1 MQKNSLALSQN
12 FEDYVTS
19 VKTKSENLIK
29 NVFPRKIEE
38 LNKHLDSEQFS
49 FEHQQKVLYES
60 LNIPV
65 PDPQA
70 ITRALSNNFHNA
82 EEEGQNKK
90 RKLNNIHSDTDA
102 NTVEGTKVLVL
113 PSGPVACNS
122 VISKH
127 IDVVKPYI
135 RELVEHANLLKMW
148 VTFLIPKIE
157 DGNNFG
163 VSIQEDTLGEIR
175 AIEGESA
182 TFYDA
187 IARYH
192 INRAKIISKVAK
204 YPHIDDYRR
213 VVAELDEKEF
223 LSLRIVLSEI
233 RNHYAAMY
241 DLIAKNW
248 EKIIRPRTS
257 NTENLY

>member
-1 MQKNSLALSQN
+1 M
-12 FEDYVTS
+12 
-19 VKTKSENLIK
+19 
-29 NVFPRKIEE
+29 
-38 LNKHLDSEQFS
+38 
-49 FEHQQKVLYES
+49 LYES
-60 LNIPV
+60 LNIPI
-65 PDPQA
+65 PDAQA
-70 ITRALSNNFHNA
+70 INRALTNSHHGA
-82 EEEGQNKK
+82 GDGEAANKK
-90 RKLNNIHSDTDA
+90 RKLNNAHEEVVVT
-102 NTVEGTKVLVL
+102 EGTKVLAL
-113 PSGPVACNS
+113 PSGPVTCNS
-122 VISKH
+122 ILTKH
-127 IDVVKPYI
+127 IDTVKPFI

-175 AIEGESA
+175 AVEGEAA

-192 INRAKIISKVAK
+192 INRGKIISKVAK
-204 YPHIDDYRR
+204 YPHIEDYRR

-223 LSLRIVLSEI
+223 LSLRIVMSEI

-257 NTENLY
+257 NAENLY

>member
-1 MQKNSLALSQN
+1 
-12 FEDYVTS
+12 
-19 VKTKSENLIK
+19 
-29 NVFPRKIEE
+29 
-38 LNKHLDSEQFS
+38 LNKLLDSEEFS
-49 FEHQQKVLYES
+49 FNNQQKLLYEA
-60 LNIPV
+60 LNIPI
-65 PDPQA
+65 PDAQA
-70 ITRALSNNFHNA
+70 ISIALNHHGDGDS
-82 EEEGQNKK
+82 EGANKK
-90 RKLNNIHSDTDA
+90 RKLNNVHDGEAIGT
-102 NTVEGTKVLVL
+102 EGTKVLVL
-113 PSGPVACNS
+113 PSGPVTCNT
-122 VISKH
+122 ILSKH
-127 IDVVKPYI
+127 IDTVKPFI

-175 AIEGESA
+175 AVEGEAA

-192 INRAKIISKVAK
+192 INRGKIISKVAK
-204 YPHIDDYRR
+204 YPHIEDYRR

-257 NTENLY
+257 NAESMF

>member
-1 MQKNSLALSQN
+1 MQKNSLAFAQN
-12 FEDYVTS
+12 FENYVTS
-19 VKTKSENLIK
+19 VKTKSEDLIK
-29 NVFPRKIEE
+29 SVFPRKIEE

-49 FEHQQKVLYES
+49 FEHQQKVLYEA

-65 PDPQA
+65 PDAQA
-70 ITRALSNNFHNA
+70 INRALSNNYHTDGDGSA
-82 EEEGQNKK
+82 KK
-90 RKLNNIHSDTDA
+90 RKLNNIHSDDDSTPL
-102 NTVEGTKVLVL
+102 EGTKVLAL

-127 IDVVKPYI
+127 IDIVKPYI

-175 AIEGESA
+175 AVEGEAA

-192 INRAKIISKVAK
+192 INRGKIISKVAK

-257 NTENLY
+257 NAENLY

>member
-1 MQKNSLALSQN
+1 MSPI
-12 FEDYVTS
+12 FEDYVLS
-19 VKTKSENLIK
+19 VKSKSEHLIK
-29 NVFPRKIEE
+29 SVLPRKIDE
-38 LNKHLDSEQFS
+38 LNKLLDSAEFS
-49 FEHQQKVLYES
+49 YEHQHKLLYEA

-65 PDPQA
+65 PDAQA
-70 ITRALSNNFHNA
+70 ISRALANSYQGA
-82 EEEGQNKK
+82 EDGEASSKK
-90 RKLNNIHSDTDA
+90 RKLNNAHADDLGMT
-102 NTVEGTKVLVL
+102 EGTKVLAL
-113 PSGPVACNS
+113 PSGPITCNT
-122 VISKH
+122 ILSKH
-127 IDVVKPYI
+127 IDTVKPYI

-175 AIEGESA
+175 AVEGEAA

-192 INRAKIISKVAK
+192 INRGKIISKVAK
-204 YPHIDDYRR
+204 YPPIDDYRR

-223 LSLRIVLSEI
+223 LSLRIVMSEI

-241 DLIAKNW
+241 DLVAKNW
-248 EKIIRPRTS
+248 EKIMRPRSS
-257 NTENLY
+257 NAENLY

>member
-1 MQKNSLALSQN
+1 MQKNSLATSQN

-19 VKTKSENLIK
+19 VKTKSEVLIK
-29 NVFPRKIEE
+29 SVFPQKIEA
-38 LNKHLDSEQFS
+38 LNKLLDSQEFS
-49 FEHQQKVLYES
+49 YEHQQKMLYES
-60 LNIPV
+60 LNIPI
-65 PDPQA
+65 PDAQA
-70 ITRALSNNFHNA
+70 INRALTNSHHGA
-82 EEEGQNKK
+82 GDGEAANKK
-90 RKLNNIHSDTDA
+90 RKLNNAHEEVVVT
-102 NTVEGTKVLVL
+102 EGTKVLAL
-113 PSGPVACNS
+113 PSGPVTCNS
-122 VISKH
+122 ILTKH
-127 IDVVKPYI
+127 IDTVKPFI

-175 AIEGESA
+175 AVEGEAA

-192 INRAKIISKVAK
+192 INRGKIISKVAK
-204 YPHIDDYRR
+204 YPHIEDYRR

-223 LSLRIVLSEI
+223 LSLRIVMSEI

-257 NTENLY
+257 NAENLY

>member
-1 MQKNSLALSQN
+1 MQKNSLALNQN

-19 VKTKSENLIK
+19 VKTKSEELIK
-29 NVFPRKIEE
+29 SVFPKKIEA
-38 LNKHLDSEQFS
+38 LNKLLDSTEFNY
-49 FEHQQKVLYES
+49 EHQHKLLYES
-60 LNIPV
+60 LNIPI
-65 PDPQA
+65 PDAQA
-70 ITRALSNNFHNA
+70 INRALTNSHNSA
-82 EEEGQNKK
+82 GDGEAANKK
-90 RKLNNIHSDTDA
+90 RKLNNAHDEVIT
-102 NTVEGTKVLVL
+102 TEGTKVLAL
-113 PSGPVACNS
+113 PSGPITCNS
-122 VISKH
+122 ILSKH
-127 IDVVKPYI
+127 IDTVKPFI

-148 VTFLIPKIE
+148 ITFLIPKIE

-175 AIEGESA
+175 AVEGEAA

-192 INRAKIISKVAK
+192 INRGKIISKVAK

-248 EKIIRPRTS
+248 EKIIRPRSS

>member
-29 NVFPRKIEE
+29 VVFPRKVEE

-49 FEHQQKVLYES
+49 FEHQQKTLYES

-65 PDPQA
+65 PDAQA
-70 ITRALSNNFHNA
+70 INRALSNNFHNA
-82 EEEGQNKK
+82 DGEGQNKK
-90 RKLNNIHSDTDA
+90 RKLNNIHADADA
-102 NTVEGTKVLVL
+102 NPVEGTKVLVL
-113 PSGPVACNS
+113 PSGPVTCNS

-127 IDVVKPYI
+127 IDIVKPYI

-175 AIEGESA
+175 AVEGEAA

-192 INRAKIISKVAK
+192 INRGKIISKVAK

-257 NTENLY
+257 NAENLY

>member
-1 MQKNSLALSQN
+1 MQKNSLAINQN
-12 FEDYVTS
+12 FEDYVTTVKS
-19 VKTKSENLIK
+19 KSEVLVKT
-29 NVFPRKIEE
+29 VFPRKIME
-38 LNKHLDSEQFS
+38 LNKLLDSTEFS
-49 FEHQQKVLYES
+49 YEEQQKSLYEA
-60 LNIPV
+60 LNIPI
-65 PDPQA
+65 PDAQA
-70 ITRALSNNFHNA
+70 ISSALTNSHHGA
-82 EEEGQNKK
+82 DDGEASNKK
-90 RKLNNIHSDTDA
+90 RKLNNAHSENAITTD
-102 NTVEGTKVLVL
+102 GTKVLAL
-113 PSGPVACNS
+113 PSGPITCNT
-122 VISKH
+122 ILSKH
-127 IDVVKPYI
+127 IDTVKPYI

-148 VTFLIPKIE
+148 ITFLIPKIE

-175 AIEGESA
+175 AVEGEAA

-192 INRAKIISKVAK
+192 INRGKIISKVAK

-248 EKIIRPRTS
+248 EKIIRPRSS